1 MLIGSHGMLTFFF
14 FTPNSSITD
23 EGHRLFFLY
32 AVLLQGCSSC
42 TQLRS
47 VSSFPLYSWEP
58 VRDEVNGSTMT
69 CLQTY
74 STQPVKYVPSL
85 SAGHVVGPVLSHSFC
100 NSQGL
105 PDISSALQHPQRSAL
120 LFSYVMGL
128 LLFLVLL
135 FPLTDPFFY
144 GAIPVCSLA
153 PPPESVCQ
161 IKWN

>member
-14 FTPNSSITD
+14 FFHTKFIYYRWGSSIILSLCRFVA
-23 EGHRLFFLY
+23 GMQFLY
-32 AVLLQGCSSC
+32 TTAFGVFA
-42 TQLRS
+42 
-47 VSSFPLYSWEP
+47 SFIFMRTGERWSERQHNDL
-58 VRDEVNGSTMT
+58 
-69 CLQTY
+69 TY